1 MQSWEIQTNPQKLQL
16 IPRNLGKSWEI
27 PRNSK
32 DSFITSRDFLGEGN
46 FSIDWLY
53 EKILLGSIISYLQSG
68 NTSASAGMSNLS
80 QGNLMRN
87 PGSDID
93 LAALYNN
100 DSSKSMGF
108 SLPNVPW
115 PSAAG

>member
-1 MQSWEIQTNPQKLQL
+1 M
-16 IPRNLGKSWEI
+16 
-27 PRNSK
+27 
-32 DSFITSRDFLGEGN
+32 
-46 FSIDWLY
+46 Y
-53 EKILLGSIISYLQSG
+53 ENIILGSIISYIKSG
-68 NTSASAGMSNLS
+68 NTSAIAGMSNLS

-87 PGSDID
+87 PGSEID

>member
-1 MQSWEIQTNPQKLQL
+1 
-16 IPRNLGKSWEI
+16 
-27 PRNSK
+27 
-32 DSFITSRDFLGEGN
+32 
-46 FSIDWLY
+46 
-53 EKILLGSIISYLQSG
+53 
-68 NTSASAGMSNLS
+68 MSNLS

-115 PSAAG
+115 PSAAGQCQFGYGVSSWVAQNWLEFWPKLNISQSFENMCQVESPPFTL

>member
-1 MQSWEIQTNPQKLQL
+1 
-16 IPRNLGKSWEI
+16 
-27 PRNSK
+27 
-32 DSFITSRDFLGEGN
+32 
-46 FSIDWLY
+46 
-53 EKILLGSIISYLQSG
+53 
-68 NTSASAGMSNLS
+68 MSNLS

-115 PSAAG
+115 PSAAGQCQFGYGVSSWVAQNQPKHIAKFRKHESGKGQLISECLFGVLNFPKKQGKI

>member
-1 MQSWEIQTNPQKLQL
+1 M
-16 IPRNLGKSWEI
+16 
-27 PRNSK
+27 
-32 DSFITSRDFLGEGN
+32 
-46 FSIDWLY
+46 Y